1 MKVDTKKI
9 IKIMGNIVTIL
20 AIFFVLKKL
29 ISSDIDY
36 STLFQFKNI
45 IPVLIIVIVQSIIVI
60 TNNYPWKKLVEMFSN
75 VTIPFKDSIVVY
87 VKSNLLKYVPG
98 NVFQYVGRNG
108 LAVKKGIPH
117 IEVASATLVDVGMT
131 VLSALLI
138 SIFFLYDYIFTF
150 ITQNNYVL
158 YILLGILAIL
168 VILAIIVFLFRD
180 KVTSYFS
187 KYTYLLHPRSLK
199 TIFTCLF
206 YYIIVMMI
214 SSLMYI
220 ITLVYILDVPLDSS
234 LFLKLFSAYTLSWLV
249 GFITPGA
256 PAGIGI
262 KEAVMV
268 GVTGGLLNVST
279 ITLSMVILRVLTT
292 ISDALAFVIVIF
304 WNKFVNKE
312 DTTTTTII
320 DGGNQ

>member
-1 MKVDTKKI
+1 MKVDTKNI
-9 IKIMGNIVTIL
+9 IKIIGNIVTIL

-45 IPVLIIVIVQSIIVI
+45 IPVLIIVIIQSIIVI
-60 TNNYPWKKLVEMFSN
+60 TNNYPWKKLVELFSN
-75 VTIPFKDSIVVY
+75 VSIPFKDSIVVY

-150 ITQNNYVL
+150 IVKNNYVL
-158 YILLGILAIL
+158 YILLGILAFL
-168 VILAIIVFLFRD
+168 VILAIIFFLFKE

-187 KYTYLLHPRSLK
+187 KYAYLLHPRSLK
-199 TIFTCLF
+199 TIFICLF

-220 ITLVYILDVPLDSS
+220 ITLVYILDVPLDFS

-268 GVTGGLLNVST
+268 GVTGGLLNIST

-292 ISDALAFVIVIF
+292 ISDALAFIIIIF
-304 WNKFVNKE
+304 WNKFINKE
-312 DTTTTTII
+312 ETTTKTII